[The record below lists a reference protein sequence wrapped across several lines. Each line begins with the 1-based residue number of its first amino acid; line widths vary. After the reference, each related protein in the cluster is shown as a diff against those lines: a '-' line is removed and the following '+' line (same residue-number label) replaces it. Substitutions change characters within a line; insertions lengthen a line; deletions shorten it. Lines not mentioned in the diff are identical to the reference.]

1 MSELIIDGSEGEGGG
16 QILRSALALSLAT
29 GRPFVMERIRARRK
43 KPGLLRQHLTSVLAA
58 KEIGHATVDGAELGS
73 SRLHFA
79 PSTVTHGDRHFSI
92 GTAGSTSLVLQT
104 ILPPLL
110 NVPGRSRIS
119 IEGGT
124 HNPLAPAWTFLERA
138 FFPLLSRMGAQVGGR
153 LVRPGFY
160 PAGGGRVELEI
171 EGGALR
177 PLELLEQGAIE
188 ERRAEAWFANLPVT
202 IAQRELE
209 TLGRGLELGPSE
221 RHIVEVEAAGPGNV
235 LFLSLYTRTSTEV
248 FSACG
253 ERGVSSEQVAR
264 RVEKEAR
271 RWLEAQVPVGEHLAD
286 QLLLPLALA
295 GGGTFRTVAPSL
307 HTLTNAKVIERFLP
321 VKTHFITEAPD
332 RCRVDLR
339 PA

>member
-1 MSELIIDGSEGEGGG
+1 MNALIIDGSEGEGGG
-16 QILRSALALSLAT
+16 QVLRSALALSLAT
-29 GRPFVMERIRARRK
+29 GRPFLMERIRARRK

-58 KEIGHATVDGAELGS
+58 KEIGSAEVDGAELGS

-79 PSTVTHGDRHFSI
+79 PSTVTHGRRHFAI

-110 NVPGRSRIS
+110 GVSGHSHVT

-124 HNPLAPAWTFLERA
+124 HNPMCPAWTFLERA
-138 FFPLLSRMGAQVGGR
+138 FFPLLSRMGAQVQGR

-171 EGGALR
+171 EGGTLR
-177 PLELLEQGAIE
+177 PLELLEQGVIQ
-188 ERRAEAWFANLPVT
+188 ERRAEAWIANLPAT

-221 RHIVEVEAAGPGNV
+221 RRIVQVDASGPGNA
-235 LFLSLYTRTSTEV
+235 LFFSCFTDSLTEV

-271 RWLEAQVPVGEHLAD
+271 RWLNAKVPVGEHLAD
-286 QLLLPLALA
+286 QLLLPMALA
-295 GGGTFRTVAPSL
+295 GGGTFRTLAPSL
-307 HTLTNAKVIERFLP
+307 HTTTNAKVIERFLS
-321 VKTHFITEAPD
+321 VRVQFSNEAAD
-332 RCRVDLR
+332 RCRVELR
-339 PA
+339 PR

>member
-16 QILRSALALSLAT
+16 QVLRSALALSLAT
-29 GRPFVMERIRARRK
+29 GRPFLMEHIRARRK

-58 KEIGHATVDGAELGS
+58 KEVGNAEVVGAELGS
-73 SRLHFA
+73 SRLHFV
-79 PSTVTHGDRHFSI
+79 PSTVSHGDRHFAI

-110 NVPGRSRIS
+110 RVPGRSRIS

-124 HNPLAPAWTFLERA
+124 HNPLCPTWTFLERT
-138 FFPLLSRMGAQVGGR
+138 FFPLLERMGAKVKGR
-153 LVRPGFY
+153 LVRAGFY

-171 EGGALR
+171 EGGSLR
-177 PLELLEQGAIE
+177 PLELLEQGKVQA
-188 ERRAEAWFANLPVT
+188 RRAEAWIANLPAT

-209 TLGRGLELGPSE
+209 TLGRGLALEAYE
-221 RHIVEVEAAGPGNV
+221 RRIVEVEAAGPGNA
-235 LFLSLYTRTSTEV
+235 LSYSCFTDTLTEV

-264 RVEKEAR
+264 RVEKEAK
-271 RWLEAQVPVGEHLAD
+271 RWLTAQVPVGEHLAD

-307 HTLTNAKVIERFLP
+307 HTTTNARVIERFLP
-321 VKTHFITEAPD
+321 VGVQFIGQAED
-332 RCRVDLR
+332 RCQVELR
-339 PA
+339 PT